1 MCVFARLHRLI
12 LAQAPVTIESRKL
25 FLTLNK
31 RFRNLILLR
40 IVFPSI
46 KKTL

>member
-12 LAQAPVTIESRKL
+12 LAQAPATIESRKL

-31 RFRNLILLR
+31 RFRNPISLR
-40 IVFPSI
+40 IVFLSI
-46 KKTL
+46 KEAL